1 MKSGEWRVKRSRPPG
16 GGRGS
21 MAAASRLLC
30 NIGNKKALERAC
42 SGAFRI
48 PALIKKLWTPSG
60 APHGGAAC
68 VRRAS
73 IFAAGKNLGG
83 LRPQARFGAQ
93 PPLAAALGAKMAEF
107 TAQPLAALPPYGCG
121 VPLAGI
127 SAEHFDHRRTERAGG
142 PRSPQKRTS
151 RGCPPFPKPAA
162 NPAKRIAAGSEE
174 KARPAY
180 EKALRHFHRLRAFSE
195 LVTRRGFEPRTHCLK
210 GSCSAC

>member
-1 MKSGEWRVKRSRPPG
+1 MKRSRPPG

-42 SGAFRI
+42 SGAFRYS
-48 PALIKKLWTPSG
+48 ALIKKLWTPAG

-93 PPLAAALGAKMAEF
+93 PPLAAALSAKMAEF

-127 SAEHFDHRRTERAGG
+127 SAEHLNHRRVEAASGRRNPERAAGNGRG
-142 PRSPQKRTS
+142 P
-151 RGCPPFPKPAA
+151 A
-162 NPAKRIAAGSEE
+162 
-174 KARPAY
+174 
-180 EKALRHFHRLRAFSE
+180 
-195 LVTRRGFEPRTHCLK
+195 RRGGAYAPYKHFCRRQKSWRK
-210 GSCSAC
+210 GGFAALSI